1 MPPRQGQSQFIS
13 PVSSL
18 KAPSWEAS
26 SSVSSS
32 CPASTAAVVV
42 WADEWESMGKLE
54 GEGLDW
60 READMDSRV
69 GRAESSAWAEGDGIE
84 SVGCKYR

>member
-1 MPPRQGQSQFIS
+1 MPLGSSFENTKQLNAARNCSPQGPWAMPPRQGQSQFIS

-32 CPASTAAVVV
+32 CPGSTAAVVV
-42 WADEWESMGKLE
+42 WADEGESMGELE
-54 GEGLDW
+54 GEGL
-60 READMDSRV
+60 
-69 GRAESSAWAEGDGIE
+69 G
-84 SVGCKYR
+84 